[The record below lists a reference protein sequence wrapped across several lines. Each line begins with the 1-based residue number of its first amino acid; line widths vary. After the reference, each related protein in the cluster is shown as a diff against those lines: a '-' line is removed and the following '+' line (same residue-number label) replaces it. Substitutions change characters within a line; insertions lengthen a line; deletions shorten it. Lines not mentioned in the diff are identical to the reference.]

1 MPRRKSTRS
10 KSIKPER
17 SSHRGPDTFALI
29 MPRGGVPFRP
39 VRSPT
44 AENLFLLWFWE
55 TGIWPWPAGVRMLAR
70 AIRGLER
77 NGWIEELP
85 PARGQRR
92 SRRYCFTDDGRD
104 ALRAVLSFARPGK
117 DARRG

>member
-70 AIRGLER
+70 AIRGLVR

-85 PARGQRR
+85 PAVGQRR
-92 SRRYCFTDDGRD
+92 SRRYVFTDEGRD
-104 ALRAVLSFARPGK
+104 ALSAVLKLDGSSQGEN
-117 DARRG
+117 RG